1 MFICQCTSTITNL
14 STQQAYEDYRVKL
27 LSDLDNISLKSLS
40 SQHDELSAGASPSHY
55 PNTANEHTSAT
66 HNTAVEETSTSS
78 KVQSNKETFIN
89 IHNEQ
94 EADARD
100 AVSTFNSSSVFLPIL
115 PAKETETRTFEKK
128 DLSGRTE
135 PSNDHNACSCEREIE
150 GETTVQKPTS
160 SDKREDVSEVSE
172 IEKAIPELTKAIKAI
187 NDEGKNSSLS
197 DVLEMISSLKVD
209 TLEL

>member
-100 AVSTFNSSSVFLPIL
+100 AVNTFNSSSVFLPIL

-128 DLSGRTE
+128 DLSGCTE
-135 PSNDHNACSCEREIE
+135 SSNDHNACSCEREIE
-150 GETTVQKPTS
+150 GEMTVQKPTS

-209 TLEL
+209 TLE